1 MYQKTLF
8 SVMTNSMEQPKD
20 FYLVGHTHHSELDAQ
35 RQLEA
40 DRNQFLTFIDRCIS
54 EAQTH
59 EAEDYARHVK
69 ATRQWKIEQKQVDYT
84 HASQHLYSDVEAWE
98 IVKVVSDKCV
108 EIRRMDT
115 EHSIDHLQQ
124 IPGGFA
130 GHVVNQ
136 QDQKVT
142 YTSNPENAVIRIRR
156 RKGSETQWGYK
167 GARFTLREQ
176 PYAFYDY
183 NF

>member
-1 MYQKTLF
+1 MYKQTQFKVLSN
-8 SVMTNSMEQPKD
+8 SVQQPEV
-20 FYLVGHTHHSELDAQ
+20 FALVGNPFHSEEAAQ
-35 RQLEA
+35 A
-40 DRNQFLTFIDRCIS
+40 DLKDRTSRFTKWIDREINNS
-54 EAQTH
+54 AT
-59 EAEDYARHVK
+59 EDDANFGRNVK
-69 ATRQWKIEQKQVDYT
+69 STIQFKIQEEEIDYGF
-84 HASQHLYSDVEAWE
+84 ASQHLYSDVEAWE
-98 IVKVVSDKCV
+98 IVKVVSEKCIEV
-108 EIRRMDT
+108 RRMDT
-115 EHSIDHLQQ
+115 EHSIDHLEQ